1 MTKPACRPAPLPV
14 PGQPAPARA
23 GDKAGERRGSGSA
36 HSPSAR
42 RAHRESAAGEW
53 TPGLPRGFVPG
64 WGPRGS
70 RELRAASGPRPG
82 PPHTHTHTHT
92 HTVSQQHRCRLARP
106 RSAAADRH
114 RPSWTRGDREGARR
128 PLPMEWRMS
137 MEASRSVLSRD
148 WALWN
153 STTAAAAILPLS
165 HRPRPRPPTPET
177 HARKA
182 RPRPRPPPLQ
192 EHEGSCSLCAGAAE
206 EGRTVRMRAGELAAH
221 QRGSP
226 APPSGY
232 PRTNEAVPNHWEPET
247 SPQPPTRG
255 L

>member
-1 MTKPACRPAPLPV
+1 
-14 PGQPAPARA
+14 
-23 GDKAGERRGSGSA
+23 
-36 HSPSAR
+36 
-42 RAHRESAAGEW
+42 
-53 TPGLPRGFVPG
+53 
-64 WGPRGS
+64 
-70 RELRAASGPRPG
+70 
-82 PPHTHTHTHT
+82 
-92 HTVSQQHRCRLARP
+92 
-106 RSAAADRH
+106 
-114 RPSWTRGDREGARR
+114 
-128 PLPMEWRMS
+128 

-232 PRTNEAVPNHWEPET
+232 PRTNEAVPNH
-247 SPQPPTRG
+247 
-255 L
+255 

>member
-1 MTKPACRPAPLPV
+1 
-14 PGQPAPARA
+14 
-23 GDKAGERRGSGSA
+23 
-36 HSPSAR
+36 
-42 RAHRESAAGEW
+42 
-53 TPGLPRGFVPG
+53 
-64 WGPRGS
+64 
-70 RELRAASGPRPG
+70 
-82 PPHTHTHTHT
+82 
-92 HTVSQQHRCRLARP
+92 
-106 RSAAADRH
+106 
-114 RPSWTRGDREGARR
+114 
-128 PLPMEWRMS
+128 